1 MMGRLRIICSL
12 GFALLSKS
20 FLYGTPLIIEGED
33 WGDVETN
40 EIHEVLK
47 STLSLFQLSSP
58 TLQKRP
64 IVVSA
69 TADNPRVLY
78 ELRDGHAYQIQ
89 LTAKNRHWC
98 QYVFQFAHELGH
110 IMCNFRK
117 ENHANLWF
125 EESICEVASLYALSK
140 IGNKWVKIHNNTNAK
155 SYAHEFEK
163 YRIHRI
169 KESSYP
175 ENFQLAAWCNQNRS
189 ILSQNPHLRKQNFW
203 VALTLYDLF
212 DQNSTIAW
220 STCFYLNNSP
230 THRKADFEQYLQ
242 TWKNACPERTQKE
255 FVEQIISRFQF

>member
-1 MMGRLRIICSL
+1 MGRLRIIYSL
-12 GFALLSKS
+12 YFVLLSKS
-20 FLYGTPLIIEGED
+20 LLCGTPLVIECED

-40 EIHEVLK
+40 EIHEVLS
-47 STLSLFQLSSP
+47 STLSLFQPSSP
-58 TLQKRP
+58 TLQKLP

-69 TADNPRVLY
+69 TADEPKVLY

-98 QYVFQFAHELGH
+98 QYVFQFSHELGH

-125 EESICEVASLYALSK
+125 EESICEVASLYALRR
-140 IGNKWVKIHNNTNAK
+140 IGNKWVEIQSDTNAK
-155 SYAHEFEK
+155 SYAQEFEK

-175 ENFQLAAWCNQNRS
+175 ENFQLTAWWNQNRS
-189 ILSQNPHLRKQNFW
+189 LLSQNPHLRKQNIW

-212 DQNSTIAW
+212 DQNPAIAW
-220 STCFYLNNSP
+220 SACFYLNNSP
-230 THRKADFEQYLQ
+230 IHRKLDFEQYLQ
-242 TWKNACPERTQKE
+242 TWKNACSERTQKE

>member
-1 MMGRLRIICSL
+1 MGRLRIICSL

-20 FLYGTPLIIEGED
+20 FLCATSLTIESED

-40 EIHEVLK
+40 EIHKVLR
-47 STLSLFQLSSP
+47 STLSLFELSSP

-64 IVVSA
+64 IVVSP

-140 IGNKWVKIHNNTNAK
+140 IGNKWVEIHNDTNAK
-155 SYAHEFEK
+155 SYAQEFEK

-175 ENFQLAAWCNQNRS
+175 ENFQLAVWWNQNRF
-189 ILSQNPHLRKQNFW
+189 ILSQNPHLRKQNIW

-212 DQNSTIAW
+212 DQNPTIAW
-220 STCFYLNNSP
+220 SAFFYLNKSP

-242 TWKNACPERTQKE
+242 TWKNACPQRAEKE
-255 FVEQIISRFQF
+255 FVEQIISRFQIQ

>member
-1 MMGRLRIICSL
+1 MGRLRIICL
-12 GFALLSKS
+12 LVFALLSKS
-20 FLYGTPLIIEGED
+20 FLSGTSLIIEGED
-33 WGDVETN
+33 WGDVENN
-40 EIHEVLK
+40 EIHEILS
-47 STLSLFQLSSP
+47 STLSLFQPSSP
-58 TLQKRP
+58 TLQKYS

-69 TADNPRVLY
+69 TVDNPRVLY

-155 SYAHEFEK
+155 SYAQEFEK

-175 ENFQLAAWCNQNRS
+175 ENFQLAVWWNQNRS
-189 ILSQNPHLRKQNFW
+189 ILYQNPHLRKQNLW

-212 DQNSTIAW
+212 DQNPTIAW
-220 STCFYLNNSP
+220 SACFYLNKSP

-242 TWKNACPERTQKE
+242 TWKDACPERAQKE
-255 FVEQIISRFQF
+255 LVEQIISRFQIQ